1 MHLDSDKSEHLNP
14 YPYQNG
20 MNIML
25 FDRNRHRHILFLR
38 TKCQRKP
45 LLFYNNNNLFFIR
58 KQKYEKENIELQR
71 PNIDRILHTH
81 TNTNWRKIRERSQT
95 QPYAQRLP
103 TNSYSL
109 KHTQTHKH
117 THTHTQINTHTHTP
131 THTHTHTDHLRKC
144 ASEAHN
150 LFHFWN
156 IGVLD
161 ID

>member
-45 LLFYNNNNLFFIR
+45 LLFYKNNNLFFIR
-58 KQKYEKENIELQR
+58 KQNYEKENIEFQR

-81 TNTNWRKIRERSQT
+81 TNTN
-95 QPYAQRLP
+95 
-103 TNSYSL
+103 
-109 KHTQTHKH
+109 
-117 THTHTQINTHTHTP
+117 
-131 THTHTHTDHLRKC
+131 
-144 ASEAHN
+144 
-150 LFHFWN
+150 
-156 IGVLD
+156 
-161 ID
+161 